1 MEEKIKR
8 LLNLLR
14 KERIIITK
22 MIESEERK
30 DIMLFNALQSKYK
43 EVFDET
49 NEKLNDLFDC
59 YSYNELFEK
68 IATKVNRMVD
78 SKKNVQDIVTL
89 LGLVNT
95 EKLLK
100 ATKNFENFSSDV
112 FSNELIM
119 HIYELYLWNDR
130 QNDYSKEFK
139 DAIRNDLVMKVVNSR
154 ALRNYFAGNYEV
166 SNEISDSFLNYKEEE
181 KSNIGAIFV
190 SLLGG
195 QIKLSNGFEMF
206 DGTMEETLFNS
217 RKEMLKLEFSAI
229 SLMMMKQRIIIPV
242 PPIDYSDFTEQVIR
256 DASEITNKFK
266 ERKSEEKQKVIKL

>member
-1 MEEKIKR
+1 
-8 LLNLLR
+8 
-14 KERIIITK
+14 
-22 MIESEERK
+22 
-30 DIMLFNALQSKYK
+30 
-43 EVFDET
+43 
-49 NEKLNDLFDC
+49 
-59 YSYNELFEK
+59 
-68 IATKVNRMVD
+68 
-78 SKKNVQDIVTL
+78 
-89 LGLVNT
+89 
-95 EKLLK
+95 
-100 ATKNFENFSSDV
+100 
-112 FSNELIM
+112 
-119 HIYELYLWNDR
+119 
-130 QNDYSKEFK
+130 
-139 DAIRNDLVMKVVNSR
+139 MKVVNSR

>member
-217 RKEMLKLEFSAI
+217 RKEMLKLEFCAI

-266 ERKSEEKQKVIKL
+266 ERKSEEKQKVIRL